1 MRVKQDKISSHVAER
16 NSVATSSHHISN
28 CMSCPACLPWHRGRR
43 GASSEGRL
51 VIVGLPIAPPIGPPI
66 APQVPDKYIV
76 VEAMDAV
83 QTHFLFV
90 CEWL

>member
-1 MRVKQDKISSHVAER
+1 M
-16 NSVATSSHHISN
+16 
-28 CMSCPACLPWHRGRR
+28 
-43 GASSEGRL
+43 
-51 VIVGLPIAPPIGPPI
+51 IVGLPIAPPIGPPI

-90 CEWL
+90 CEWLPAVDVSG